1 MISRRGMM
9 IGAAAGTALTV
20 TGCGKVGQV
29 VDFAQRM
36 VEIQKRHGGRVG
48 VCALTTAGKT
58 VSPGHVPGSGVNA
71 SDGAINIQS
80 DDRFAHCSTFKWLLV
95 TAILQK
101 VDAGT
106 MTLDD
111 AIPYG
116 KADVLEYAPAT
127 KAHVSEGHMKLG
139 ELCQAAIQLSDNTAA
154 NLLLARVGGPAGL
167 TAFARSLGDTVTRFD
182 RIEPDLNSNLQ
193 GDPRDTTTPAAMAQL
208 LKTVFLGVT
217 LSAPSLNQLK
227 SWMLGSTTGVK
238 EIRAGVPAG
247 AVVADKTGHGANGAV
262 NDVAVVWPRDAS
274 GKTQAPVFLAIYTS
288 GGTLDDDGRYKVV
301 ADLTK
306 LVFDM
311 LGFAESLDASSRV
324 SGSVSGSISGSASAS

>member
-1 MISRRGMM
+1 MLSRRGMM
-9 IGAAAGTALTV
+9 IGAAAGTALVV

-29 VDFAQRM
+29 ADFVQRM

-48 VCALTTAGKT
+48 LCALTAAGSTTTARMTSGN
-58 VSPGHVPGSGVNA
+58 GS

-80 DDRFAHCSTFKWLLV
+80 EERFAHCSTFKWLLV
-95 TAILQK
+95 AAILQK

-111 AIPYG
+111 AVPYG
-116 KADVLEYAPAT
+116 KADLLDYAPTT
-127 KAHVSEGHMKLG
+127 KAHVGDGHMKLG

-182 RIEPDLNSNLQ
+182 RTEPDLNSNLPN
-193 GDPRDTTTPAAMAQL
+193 DPRDTTTPAAMAQL

-217 LSAPSLNQLK
+217 LSATSLAQLK
-227 SWMLGSTTGVK
+227 TWMLGSTTGLK

-247 AVVADKTGHGANGAV
+247 AVVADKTGHGANGSV
-262 NDVAVVWPRDAS
+262 NDVAVVWPKDAS
-274 GKTQAPVFLAIYTS
+274 GKEQPPVFLAIYTS

-311 LGFAESLDASSRV
+311 LGFAESLDVSS
-324 SGSVSGSISGSASAS
+324 SASAS

>member
-1 MISRRGMM
+1 MLSRRGMM
-9 IGAAAGTALTV
+9 IGAAAGTALVV

-29 VDFAQRM
+29 ADFVQRM

-48 VCALTTAGKT
+48 LCALTAAGSTTAKIT
-58 VSPGHVPGSGVNA
+58 SGNGTST
-71 SDGAINIQS
+71 SDGSINIQS
-80 DDRFAHCSTFKWLLV
+80 EERFAHCSTFKWLLAA
-95 TAILQK
+95 AILQK

-111 AIPYG
+111 VVPYG
-116 KADVLEYAPAT
+116 KADLLDYAPTT
-127 KAHVSEGHMKLG
+127 KAHVGDGHMKLG
-139 ELCQAAIQLSDNTAA
+139 DLCQAAIQLSDNTAA

-182 RIEPDLNSNLQ
+182 RTEPDLNSNLPN
-193 GDPRDTTTPAAMAQL
+193 DPRDTTTPAAMAQL

-217 LSAPSLNQLK
+217 LSATSLAQLK
-227 SWMLGSTTGVK
+227 TWMLGSTTGLK

-247 AVVADKTGHGANGAV
+247 ALVADKTGHGANGSV
-262 NDVAVVWPRDAS
+262 NDVAVIWPKDTS
-274 GKTQAPVFLAIYTS
+274 GKEQPPVFLAIYTS

-311 LGFAESLDASSRV
+311 LGFAESLDSS
-324 SGSVSGSISGSASAS
+324 SSASAS